1 MLGFRSKKMMQ
12 TVLIDKQLG
21 PKLDTAKW
29 GPGGREIVQQTDGMR
44 QRVKAGLEKMT
55 ETGAEELKEVLVKY
69 LILLFKTAFMSRGI
83 SLTEAELGFKWS
95 DSFETEKFGHV
106 DDWTFERASVLFC
119 LAATYAFTAM
129 CRDRA
134 TAEGIKDAAGDFQKA
149 AGVLDLLHGEM
160 REAPWKGS
168 PDLSLDTLDTLRKL
182 MLAQAMKCFYE
193 KARDEN
199 KSASLMAKMAA
210 DCAALYQDVSS
221 CMAQAKA
228 AGRPIG
234 AMPKDW
240 LDVVEWNRLL
250 FDGLQQYYLSA
261 VHLEKFEYGIQLSRL
276 TYATN
281 KCGEAVNATVQA
293 NPLIRKQFLDA
304 YELCRSTH
312 EKAKKDNDLLYNEP
326 VPNFVSLPKPERLPK
341 LLVKPTLPAAFTDPA
356 TFAEPQSLPTTP
368 VVSREPTPTSAALT
382 EPPVLPPV
390 AAMSAASL
398 EDPPPPS
405 FKEAEAL
412 GIEQLV
418 GMGFKRH
425 EAAAALSKNRGSVPA
440 AANELLKGA
449 TGASLEDED
458 PSPPCVLA

>member
-1 MLGFRSKKMMQ
+1 
-12 TVLIDKQLG
+12 
-21 PKLDTAKW
+21 
-29 GPGGREIVQQTDGMR
+29 
-44 QRVKAGLEKMT
+44 
-55 ETGAEELKEVLVKY
+55 
-69 LILLFKTAFMSRGI
+69 
-83 SLTEAELGFKWS
+83 
-95 DSFETEKFGHV
+95 
-106 DDWTFERASVLFC
+106 
-119 LAATYAFTAM
+119 
-129 CRDRA
+129 
-134 TAEGIKDAAGDFQKA
+134 
-149 AGVLDLLHGEM
+149 LLHGEM

-250 FDGLQQYYLSA
+250 FDGVQQYYLSA

-281 KCGEAVNATVQA
+281 KCGEAVNATVSA
-293 NPLIRKQFLDA
+293 NPLMRKQFLDA

-312 EKAKKDNDLLYNEP
+312 ERAKKDNDLLYNES
-326 VPNFVSLPKPERLPK
+326 VPNFAMLPKPERLPK
-341 LLVKPTLPAAFTDPA
+341 LLVKPTLPDAFTDPT
-356 TFAEPQSLPTTP
+356 TFVEPQSLPTTP
-368 VVSREPTPTSAALT
+368 VVSREPTPVA
-382 EPPVLPPV
+382 VLPPV

-398 EDPPPPS
+398 GDPPPPS
-405 FKEAEAL
+405 FEEAEAL
-412 GIEQLV
+412 GVEQLV
-418 GMGFKRH
+418 AMGFTRH
-425 EAAAALSKNRGSVPA
+425 EAAAALSKHGGSVRA
-440 AANELLKGA
+440 AANELLNSA
-449 TGASLEDED
+449 TDG
-458 PSPPCVLA
+458 P

>member
-1 MLGFRSKKMMQ
+1 MLAFRTKRMLQ
-12 TVLIDKQLG
+12 TVFIDKQLG
-21 PKLDTAKW
+21 PKVDTAKW
-29 GPGGREIVQQTDGMR
+29 GPEGREIVQQTDGMR
-44 QRVKAGLEKMT
+44 QRVKAGLEKMS

-95 DSFETEKFGHV
+95 DAFETEKFGHV
-106 DDWTFERASVLFC
+106 DDWTFERASVLFS
-119 LAATYAFTAM
+119 LAATYAFTATH
-129 CRDRA
+129 RDRA
-134 TAEGIKDAAGDFQKA
+134 TAEGIKDAAADFQKA

-250 FDGLQQYYLSA
+250 FDGVQQYYLSA

-281 KCGEAVNATVQA
+281 KCGEAVNATVSA
-293 NPLIRKQFLDA
+293 NPLLRKQFLDA
-304 YELCRSTH
+304 YELCRSAH
-312 EKAKKDNDLLYNEP
+312 ERAKKDNDLLYNES
-326 VPNFVSLPKPERLPK
+326 VPNFAMLPKPERLPK
-341 LLVKPTLPAAFTDPA
+341 LLVKPTLPDAFTDPT
-356 TFAEPQSLPTTP
+356 TFVEPQSLPTTP
-368 VVSREPTPTSAALT
+368 VVSREPTPTSLT
-382 EPPVLPPV
+382 PTPKPEPPVLPPV

-412 GIEQLV
+412 GVEQLV
-418 GMGFKRH
+418 AMGFTRH
-425 EAAAALSKNRGSVPA
+425 EAAAALSKHGGSVRA
-440 AANELLKGA
+440 AANELLNSA
-449 TGASLEDED
+449 TDG
-458 PSPPCVLA
+458 P